1 MNERIHGL
9 YPYRLTPALSETE
22 AFEFCEK
29 IARTHYE
36 NFTVGSF
43 LIPRK
48 ILPHVFNVYAFCRLS
63 DDLGDEIGD
72 TELSIQLLTE
82 WEEDLSRSSGGQ
94 PHHPVFIALKK
105 TIQEFN
111 LPLQPF
117 RDLIKAFKLDQVV
130 MRYESFEDLLYY
142 CRHSAN
148 PVGRLFLMLFG
159 FRDDER
165 FELSDATCTA
175 LQLANFWQDVAVDLE
190 KGRIYI
196 PLEDL
201 KKFGYSEEK
210 LLQKEYNASFA
221 RLMKFEVDR
230 AKDLFMRGLNLVK
243 TIDGTLQLD
252 IELFSRGGL
261 EILKKIE
268 SIHYNVLSQRP
279 ALSKASKYFIALKS
293 ARNFIARSLFS

>member
-1 MNERIHGL
+1 MNERIHRL
-9 YPYRLTPALSETE
+9 YPYRLTPSLSESE

-48 ILPHVFNVYAFCRLS
+48 IRPHVFNVYAFCRLS
-63 DDLGDEIGD
+63 DDLGDEIGN
-72 TELSIQLLTE
+72 TQLSIQLLTE
-82 WEEDLSRSSGGQ
+82 WEEDLSRCLDGR
-94 PHHPVFIALKK
+94 PHHPVFTALKK
-105 TIQEFN
+105 TMQEFN

-117 RDLIKAFKLDQVV
+117 KDLIKAFKLDQVV

-159 FRDDER
+159 FRDEER

-175 LQLANFWQDVAVDLE
+175 LQLANFWQDVAVDLQ
-190 KGRIYI
+190 KTRIYI

-201 KKFGYSEEK
+201 RKFGYSEEK
-210 LLQKEYNASFA
+210 LLQKEYNTAF
-221 RLMKFEVDR
+221 RELMKFEVDR
-230 AKDLFMRGLNLVK
+230 AKQLFMKGLKLIGK
-243 TIDGTLQLD
+243 IDGTLQLD

-268 SIHYNVLSQRP
+268 SIDYNVLGQRP
-279 ALSKASKYFIALKS
+279 SLSKGSKYCIALKS
-293 ARNFIARSLFS
+293 AGNFIARSLFT